1 MSWKVIEVSEQ
12 DFLLLKHNNQPID
25 IVSYINE
32 DGKERFLEPN
42 CGVELVS
49 PVGKMNAIFDSKTVG
64 VRKINDYNPQYAH
77 SKNRDLALLNDLLSN
92 EDVNTVILNGFFGT
106 GKTSNVMA
114 HVVDYLKNNKNPK
127 VYISK
132 PHVAVGKSY
141 GHLPGELKDKIHF
154 EFRSFYQYIDRF
166 WGKGMA
172 EMLIALS
179 DVDVNKNSMAYKE
192 LGGIQIE
199 ALPFEYIRG
208 LDIEDGWVILDE
220 TQNTDIQEVASFV
233 SRLGQKAKFVA
244 LGDMTSAQ
252 IDRKSVINPEKNGFA
267 FLKEVYKDK
276 PYSGYVGL
284 NTRNHILRGDRV
296 KHLHDAISS
305 LQSI

>member
-1 MSWKVIEVSEQ
+1 MSWRVIEVSER
-12 DFLLLKHNNQPID
+12 DFRLLKEHNQAIEGTHFEVD
-25 IVSYINE
+25 GEMVRLSANE
-32 DGKERFLEPN
+32 GI
-42 CGVELVS
+42 ELVS
-49 PVGKMNAIFDSKTVG
+49 ETGQRLNVIYDSDVGL
-64 VRKINDYNPQYAH
+64 RKINDYNPQFSH
-77 SKNRDLALLNDLLSN
+77 SKNRDLALLNDLLAN
-92 EDVNTVILNGFFGT
+92 EDVNTIILDGFFGT

-114 HVVDYLKNNKNPK
+114 HVVNYLKTSKNPQ

-132 PHVAVGKSY
+132 PHVPVGKSY

-166 WGKGMA
+166 WEKGMA
-172 EMLIALS
+172 DKIVSLS
-179 DVDVNKNSMAYKE
+179 NVDENKNSMFFKE
-192 LGGIQIE
+192 YGGITIE

-208 LDIEDGWVILDE
+208 LDIEEGWVILDE

-267 FLKEVYKDK
+267 FLKEVYKGE
-276 PYSGYVGL
+276 PYTGFVEL
-284 NTRNHILRGDRV
+284 NTRNHILRGERV
-296 KHLHDAISS
+296 RRLHDVLTSRTNI
-305 LQSI
+305 

>member
-1 MSWKVIEVSEQ
+1 MSWRVIEVSNQ
-12 DFLLLKHNNQPID
+12 DFLLLKEHNRPIECTMID
-25 IVSYINE
+25 GVRLNPNE
-32 DGKERFLEPN
+32 GI
-42 CGVELVS
+42 ELVAEN
-49 PVGKMNAIFDSKTVG
+49 GQKLNAIYDSKVG
-64 VRKINDYNPQYAH
+64 IRKIRDNNPFYSH
-77 SKNRDLALLNDLLSN
+77 SKNRDLALLNDMLSN
-92 EDVNTVILNGFFGT
+92 PDVNTIILDGFFGT

-132 PHVAVGKSY
+132 PHVPVGASY

-154 EFRSFYQYIDRF
+154 EFKSYYQYIDRF
-166 WGKGMA
+166 WDKGMA
-172 EMLIALS
+172 DMIVSLS
-179 DVDVNKNSMAYKE
+179 DADVNKQSMAYKE
-192 LGGIQIE
+192 LGGITLE

-220 TQNTDIQEVASFV
+220 TQNTNIQELVTFV
-233 SRLGQKAKFVA
+233 SRLGQNAKFVA
-244 LGDMTSAQ
+244 LGDTSSAQ
-252 IDRKSVINPEKNGFA
+252 IDRKSVVNPGKNGFA

-276 PYSGYVGL
+276 PYSGLVEL

-305 LQSI
+305 LPKF